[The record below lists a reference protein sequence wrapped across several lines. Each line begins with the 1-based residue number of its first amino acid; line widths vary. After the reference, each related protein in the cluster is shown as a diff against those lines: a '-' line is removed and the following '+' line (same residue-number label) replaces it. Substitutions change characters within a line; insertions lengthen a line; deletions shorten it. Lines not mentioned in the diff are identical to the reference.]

1 MGKVRDG
8 KRGEARTLH
17 LNIVRGCEVD
27 SIDVSE
33 AEYAERYAGLK
44 VISEETDGGGK
55 VSLTVR
61 GE

>member
-1 MGKVRDG
+1 MRRVRDG
-8 KRGEARTLH
+8 KQGEARTMH

-27 SIDVSE
+27 SLDVSE
-33 AEYAERYAGLK
+33 AEYAERYAALK

-61 GE
+61 GD